1 MDRRATTGA
10 ARRRTRGA
18 GGGGFEAS
26 WGACGLGK
34 ACGASGRHAGRAR
47 TPRAGATL
55 VGAGVIVAPVD
66 SSATV
71 ST

>member
-1 MDRRATTGA
+1 MDRRATAGA

-18 GGGGFEAS
+18 GGGFEAS
-26 WGACGLGK
+26 WDACGLGK

-47 TPRAGATL
+47 TPRAGAAL
-55 VGAGVIVAPVD
+55 VGAGVIAAPVD

>member
-1 MDRRATTGA
+1 VRPGGERV
-10 ARRRTRGA
+10 ARVGR
-18 GGGGFEAS
+18 FEAS